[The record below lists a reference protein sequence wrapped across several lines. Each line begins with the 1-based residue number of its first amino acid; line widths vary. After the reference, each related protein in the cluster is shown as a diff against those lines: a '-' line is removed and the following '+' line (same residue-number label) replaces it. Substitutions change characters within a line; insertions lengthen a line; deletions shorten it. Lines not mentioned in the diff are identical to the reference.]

1 MIYSDGQSPTV
12 GTPIRNILYQGPEGL
27 LIGVVE
33 IDGRF
38 FIHSVML
45 EPWKPSAVRT
55 YREILAELEKGLRD
69 RGFTQYF
76 TMADSQS
83 GFRYNE
89 MLGFRTALEVWDDK
103 YEVMVKDL

>member
-1 MIYSDGQSPTV
+1 MIYSDGRSPIQATL
-12 GTPIRNILYQGPEGL
+12 TPNILYQGPEGQL
-27 LIGVVE
+27 YGVVE
-33 IDGRF
+33 PDGRF

-55 YREILAELEKGLRD
+55 YREILAELEKGLRA
-69 RGFTQYF
+69 RGFTEYF

-89 MLGFRTALEVWDDK
+89 MLGFRTFYEVWNDE